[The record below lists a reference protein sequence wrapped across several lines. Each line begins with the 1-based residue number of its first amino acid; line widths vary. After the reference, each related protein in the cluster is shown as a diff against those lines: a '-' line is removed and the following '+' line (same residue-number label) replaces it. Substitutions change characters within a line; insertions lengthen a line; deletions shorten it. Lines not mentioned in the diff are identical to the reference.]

1 VDQEQEA
8 QTVMSQDQLNRH
20 KSRGEG
26 GFALILALLA
36 LMLLTMLGLT
46 LATTT
51 TTELQIATNYRYSQ
65 QAYYNAEAGIELG
78 KRYLRQIDWRA
89 ILPPRRS
96 AEDIKGMNGA
106 DKMRPTPYLTR
117 TGPAG
122 EASRNLELVECDS
135 GVNTGY
141 GVVLDDPTQPFP
153 FQNSSQF
160 LGETLNGTFTLWV
173 RRPIEVGP
181 DVDADG
187 IQDYRDK
194 AVDTELVLT
203 AEGTA
208 PYGQA
213 LALSQIAS
221 SKRAVRYLEVA
232 LTRQDP
238 AGCGSS
244 GGDRASQVGS
254 SPTNVGFDNCDPIN
268 ARGILGGV
276 TEPDEGA
283 E

>member
-20 KSRGEG
+20 KFQDER
-26 GFALILALLA
+26 GFALVLALLA

-78 KRYLRQIDWRA
+78 KRYLRMIPEWRA
-89 ILPPRRS
+89 ILPPARS
-96 AEDIKGMNGA
+96 AQNIKDGIT
-106 DKMRPTPYLTR
+106 PTPYLAR

-122 EASRNLELVECDS
+122 EASRNLELLECDS
-135 GVNTGY
+135 AVSSGY
-141 GVVLDDPTQPFP
+141 GVVLDDPTEPFP
-153 FQNSSQF
+153 FQNSSTF

-173 RRPIEVGP
+173 RRPVL
-181 DVDADG
+181 VDG
-187 IQDYRDK
+187 TGDYFDDPE
-194 AVDTELVLT
+194 DTRLTLT

-213 LALSQIAS
+213 LAASQAAS
-221 SKRAVRYLEVA
+221 AKRAVRYLEVVVE
-232 LTRQDP
+232 RDPP
-238 AGCGSS
+238 AGCQDDRGSQAGGSPS
-244 GGDRASQVGS
+244 GA
-254 SPTNVGFDNCDPIN
+254 NFDQCDPI
-268 ARGILGGV
+268 RQEGILGGA
-276 TEPDEGA
+276 TDTGGE
-283 E
+283 